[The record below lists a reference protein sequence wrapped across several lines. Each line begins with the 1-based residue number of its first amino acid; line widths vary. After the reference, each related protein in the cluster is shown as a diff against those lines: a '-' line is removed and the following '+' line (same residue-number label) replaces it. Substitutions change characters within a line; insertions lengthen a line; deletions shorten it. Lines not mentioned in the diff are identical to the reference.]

1 MTLRFLLACVLAVI
15 LAGCQWLPLT
25 AEPAGSQGLACP
37 GGVPDFT
44 PDACLLDD
52 WIAFG
57 LASQQADE
65 AWRSATLA
73 QLGEAA
79 ETQHPAQRLATA
91 SVLAWGDEPQRRQA
105 SSLLHADL
113 DVAPKPLQPLLD
125 YWLGE
130 LEQRRAMYARLSEEE
145 RKSRALA
152 RRNHQLKTDVDTLD
166 SRVDALQTKIQTL
179 TDIERN
185 IDSRQHHQ

>member
-1 MTLRFLLACVLAVI
+1 MKLRPLLGCALGI
-15 LAGCQWLPLT
+15 LLAGCQWLPLKDEQS
-25 AEPAGSQGLACP
+25 ANRSCP

-57 LASQQADE
+57 LASQQGDE
-65 AWRSATLA
+65 AWRSAMLA
-73 QLGEAA
+73 QLEETAA
-79 ETQHPAQRLATA
+79 TPHQAQRLATA
-91 SVLAWGDEPQRRQA
+91 GVLAWGDEEQRREA

-113 DVAPKPLQPLLD
+113 GIAPGPLQPLLS

-130 LEQRRAMYARLSEEE
+130 LEQRRALYARLSEEE
-145 RKSRALA
+145 RKSRASA
-152 RRNHQLKTDVDTLD
+152 RRNHQLEADVDAMD
-166 SRVDALQTKIQTL
+166 SQVDALKTKIQTL

-185 IDSRQHHQ
+185 IDSRQHH